1 MARHQSFDAVPM
13 RSQVRPGGR
22 LIRWFPEI
30 GARLRSATTTV
41 VAIGVVAVAVLL
53 AAWINAKARESALQV
68 SRAIE
73 VRERAERFLGH
84 MRDAETGQRGYL
96 LTGEDVYLDPF
107 EKGRAAALPEL
118 DGLEELMEEDSP
130 QVQRLMTL
138 RAESRL
144 KLAELEDTIALARS
158 GRRDEAVAMMRGG
171 KGIATMESLRNLVQR
186 VQDAENV
193 RLVALGRAEE
203 RRRLQASIGI
213 IVALSGLAFAAWMQ
227 LRTRQRR
234 SAFLAMSNAELE
246 QVVAERTRQLEGER
260 VRIEALLKDVNH
272 RVGNNLAMVSALLNV
287 QARQSRDEA
296 VRGALA
302 QAQARIQAIAAGQRR
317 LRLDLDTDEIEARPY
332 MEDLLA
338 EIGKATD
345 GRPIRIDLAMD
356 AIRLPGRD
364 AISYV
369 VIVNELVTN
378 AIKHA
383 FPGGMAG
390 HIVVRLEQGRSKD
403 DDPSLTIRVE
413 DDGVGMQPDAKAS
426 KGLGQTVIASL
437 LRSMRATMT
446 SEPLNPGAER
456 PGTRI
461 TLNFPKRD

>member
-1 MARHQSFDAVPM
+1 MPA
-13 RSQVRPGGR
+13 QVRPHGR
-22 LIRWFPEI
+22 PLLRSQSIS
-30 GARLRSATTTV
+30 ARLRSATTTV
-41 VAIGVVAVAVLL
+41 AAIGVVAVAVLL
-53 AAWINAKARESALQV
+53 AAWINARARESAAEV

-96 LTGEDVYLDPF
+96 LTGEEAYLGPF

-118 DGLEELMEEDSP
+118 DGLEALIEEGSP
-130 QVQRLMTL
+130 QIARVASL
-138 RAESRL
+138 REESRA
-144 KLAELEDTIALARS
+144 KQKELEETIALARS
-158 GRRDEAVAMMRGG
+158 GRRDEALATMRGG
-171 KGIATMESLRNLVQR
+171 RGIATMETLRNLVQE

-213 IVALSGLAFAAWMQ
+213 IVALSGLAFAAWLQ

-246 QVVAERTRQLEGER
+246 QVVAERTRELENER
-260 VRIEALLKDVNH
+260 TRIEALLKDVNH

-345 GRPIRIDLAMD
+345 GRPVRVELAMD
-356 AIRLPGRD
+356 SIRLPGRD

-383 FPGGMAG
+383 FPGGMEG
-390 HIVVRLEQGRSKD
+390 HIVVRLQQEGLEDGSC
-403 DDPSLTIRVE
+403 LVIRVE
-413 DDGVGMQPDAKAS
+413 DDGVGMPADTDAN
-426 KGLGQTVIASL
+426 KGLGRTVIASL

-446 SEPLNPGAER
+446 AEPLYPGAER
-456 PGTRI
+456 PGTRV

>member
-1 MARHQSFDAVPM
+1 MDGHRPFGAVTM
-13 RSQVRPGGR
+13 RSQVRPGRR
-22 LIRWFPEI
+22 LLPRFPEI

-53 AAWINAKARESALQV
+53 AAWINTKARESAAQV

-96 LTGEDVYLDPF
+96 LTGEDNYLDPF
-107 EKGRAAALPEL
+107 EKGRVAALPEL
-118 DGLEELMEEDSP
+118 DGLDALIEEDSP
-130 QVQRLMTL
+130 QIERLVIL
-138 RAESRL
+138 RAESRI
-144 KLAELEDTIALARS
+144 KLAELEESVTLARS
-158 GRRDEAVAMMRGG
+158 GRRDEALAMMRSGQ
-171 KGIATMESLRNLVQR
+171 GIATMETLRHLVQL

-234 SAFLAMSNAELE
+234 SAFLAISNAELE

-260 VRIEALLKDVNH
+260 MRIEALLKDVNH

-296 VRGALA
+296 VRAALA
-302 QAQARIQAIAAGQRR
+302 QAQERIQAIAAGQRR

-345 GRPIRIDLAMD
+345 GRPIQIELVMD

-383 FPGGMAG
+383 FPGSMAG
-390 HIVVRLEQGRSKD
+390 RIVVRLEQGQPED
-403 DDPSLTIRVE
+403 DGPGLTIRVE
-413 DDGVGMQPDAKAS
+413 DDGVGMRSDASAN

-456 PGTRI
+456 PGTRV
-461 TLNFPKRD
+461 TLSFPKRD

>member
-1 MARHQSFDAVPM
+1 M
-13 RSQVRPGGR
+13 
-22 LIRWFPEI
+22 
-30 GARLRSATTTV
+30 RSATTTV
-41 VAIGVVAVAVLL
+41 VAIGIVAVSVVL
-53 AAWINAKARESALQV
+53 AAWINTKAQHSAVLV
-68 SRAIE
+68 SRAIDI
-73 VRERAERFLGH
+73 RERAERFLGH

-96 LTGEDVYLDPF
+96 LTGEDIYLDPF

-118 DGLEELMEEDSP
+118 DGLEGLMGPGAPEH
-130 QVQRLMTL
+130 QNVALL
-138 RAESRL
+138 RAESRD
-144 KLAELEDTIALARS
+144 KLAELEETIALARS
-158 GRRDEAVAMMRGG
+158 GRRDEAIAMLRGG
-171 KGIATMESLRNLVQR
+171 KGIATMESLRDRVQR
-186 VQDAENV
+186 IQDAENV

-203 RRRLQASIGI
+203 RRRLQASFGI

-234 SAFLAMSNAELE
+234 SALLAMSNAELE
-246 QVVAERTRQLEGER
+246 QVVTERTRELEGER
-260 VRIEALLKDVNH
+260 MRIEALLKDVNH

-287 QARQSRDEA
+287 QARQSRDDA
-296 VRGALA
+296 VRAALA

-317 LRLDLDTDEIEARPY
+317 LRLDVDTDEIEARPY

-338 EIGKATD
+338 EIGKAAD
-345 GRPIRIDLAMD
+345 GRPVLIDLAMD

-383 FPGGMAG
+383 FPGGIAG
-390 HIVVRLEQGRSKD
+390 HIVVRLEQGQQD
-403 DDPSLTIRVE
+403 EENACVTIRVE
-413 DDGVGMQPDAKAS
+413 DDGVGMQPDAAAS

-446 SEPLNPGAER
+446 TEPLNPGAER

-461 TLNFPKRD
+461 TLRFPKRD